1 MHVIEANMKISERK
15 DLENYLCP
23 ENWKLVLLVCLQYMH
38 ALDQLL
44 HSTLEKQSSA
54 DCHDISRNMRSKK
67 KQTNKQKTSKEEKN
81 NKEGVVWSAGIYQ
94 SHLRRLAWVM
104 NNMYAYYELDSRN
117 KLKCQCICMQDKKN
131 CQDLEK
137 NLEVE
142 NGHLVSLEH
151 HLQ

>member
-1 MHVIEANMKISERK
+1 
-15 DLENYLCP
+15 
-23 ENWKLVLLVCLQYMH
+23 
-38 ALDQLL
+38 
-44 HSTLEKQSSA
+44 
-54 DCHDISRNMRSKK
+54 MRSKK

>member
-23 ENWKLVLLVCLQYMH
+23 ENRKLVLLICLQYMH

-44 HSTLEKQSSA
+44 HSTHEKQSSA

-81 NKEGVVWSAGIYQ
+81 NKEGIV
-94 SHLRRLAWVM
+94 
-104 NNMYAYYELDSRN
+104 
-117 KLKCQCICMQDKKN
+117 
-131 CQDLEK
+131 
-137 NLEVE
+137 
-142 NGHLVSLEH
+142 
-151 HLQ
+151 